1 MRRFVLVT
9 WTLWLGVAIPAGVWA
24 QTVSVT
30 PSPAAAADD
39 QATPASEQARPA
51 SDQATPPASDPAK
64 SSQEKPAPTA
74 TAPEPSAAPT
84 VEGPHS
90 LFDQTWHQFQFGGR
104 ATSIDGDPA
113 RFQRY
118 QDVRNGVMFTDA
130 RYASESTEGDW
141 LVRAAADNVGYRD
154 QRYFADYE
162 RTGRFKVAGRWDEI
176 PQFYS
181 VDTAT
186 PYTHTGDNLVL
197 DDATQR
203 LIQNGQGNLSS
214 WIPLASQFELH
225 ERRDV
230 GSVSLV
236 ATPKPQL
243 DLTATYTMNRHVGE
257 LPWGASFG
265 FGNDVEVALPYDSR
279 TNDFN
284 LGAQWNNTRNM
295 LSVSYTGSWFNNLDT
310 PLIWDSPLRLDDSTS
325 APGRGR
331 TSLWPSNSAQ
341 TVSIG
346 GFTKFAHRT
355 QLTGF
360 LSFGSSK
367 NNETLQPFTI
377 NSALPQLPMPR
388 TTTEG
393 DAGIVSTNLNLVSRP
408 QMDWRFSARFRNYDY
423 SNHTPHF
430 SIAQF
435 VSYDTSV
442 SDANTGGPELYAHS
456 RTNFDADAT
465 WTKLMPLALTVGYS
479 RNNTGHD
486 FRIFEN
492 TGENVFR
499 VTADAAGSQT
509 VSFRAQYE
517 NSSRTGSGLN
527 EDLLVQI
534 GEQPDMRHYDVA
546 NRNRNKFTGQMDFS
560 PNELWTFSASGGVGH
575 DDFPDSYFGLEQSSF
590 QTFSLGA
597 DFRQPDG
604 WGAGVSYNYEH
615 YSGDQR
621 SRSASAGQTPPEET
635 DPNRDWTVNSKERV
649 NYFSIYANPP
659 KIGANTEARFSY
671 DYSYALGT
679 YFYAIIPG
687 GPLTPPN
694 QLPDV
699 YNKLQQL
706 HIDVRHRIS
715 NHWSATL
722 SYLFEPFRVYDFAL
736 DQSVVNSIVQ
746 PSSLVLGYVYRP
758 YTANSFVFG
767 ARYLW

>member
-1 MRRFVLVT
+1 MRRLLVT
-9 WTLWLGVAIPAGVWA
+9 WTLLLGVAIPAAVSA
-24 QTVSVT
+24 QSVSE
-30 PSPAAAADD
+30 PPAAAADSPDD
-39 QATPASEQARPA
+39 QTKPAPEQVK
-51 SDQATPPASDPAK
+51 PASDPAAAVP
-64 SSQEKPAPTA
+64 SQEKPAPA
-74 TAPEPSAAPT
+74 GQAPTPEASAAPT
-84 VEGPHS
+84 VETPHS

-118 QDVRNGVMFTDA
+118 QDVRDGVMFTDA
-130 RYASESTEGDW
+130 RYAAESAEGDW
-141 LVRAAADNVGYRD
+141 RFRAAADNVGYRD
-154 QRYFADYE
+154 QRYFSDYE
-162 RTGRFKVAGRWDEI
+162 RTGRFKVVGRWDEI

-203 LIQNGQGNLSS
+203 QIQNGQGTLSS
-214 WIPLASQFELH
+214 WIPLSPKFELH

-230 GSVSLV
+230 GSVSMV

-243 DLTATYTMNRHVGE
+243 DLTATYTMNRHVGQ

-265 FGNDVEVALPYDSR
+265 FGNDVEVPLPYDSR
-279 TNDFN
+279 TNDFSI
-284 LGAQWNNTRNM
+284 GAQWNNKRNM
-295 LSVSYTGSWFNNLDT
+295 LSVSYAGSWFNNLDT
-310 PLIWDSPLRLDDSTS
+310 PLIWDNPLRLDDSTS

-341 TVSIG
+341 TVSVG
-346 GFTKFAHRT
+346 GFTKMAHRT

-360 LSFGSSK
+360 ISFGSWK
-367 NNETLQPFTI
+367 NNEALQPFTI

-393 DAGIVSTNLNLVSRP
+393 EAGIVSTNLNLVSRP

-423 SNHTPHF
+423 SNQTPHF
-430 SIAQF
+430 SISQF
-435 VSYDTSV
+435 INYDTSV
-442 SDANTGGPELYAHS
+442 AQSVTGGPELFAHS

-465 WTKLMPLALTVGYS
+465 WMKLQPVALTVGYS

-499 VTADAAGSQT
+499 LTADAAGSQS

-517 NSSRTGSGLN
+517 HASRSGTGLDEES
-527 EDLLVQI
+527 LVEI
-534 GEQPDMRHYDVA
+534 GEQPAMRHYDVA
-546 NRNRNKFTGQMDFS
+546 NRNRDKFTGQMDVS
-560 PNELWTFSASGGVGH
+560 PSEMWTFSASAGVGN
-575 DDFPDSYFGLEQSSF
+575 DDFPDSYFGLSQTSF

-604 WGAGVSYNYEH
+604 WGAGASYNYEH

-621 SRSASAGQTPPEET
+621 SRSASPGQTPPQET

-649 NYFSIYANPP
+649 NYFSLYATPP
-659 KIGANTEARFSY
+659 KIGENTEARISY
-671 DYSYALGT
+671 DYSYALGS
-679 YFYAIIPG
+679 YLYGVVPG
-687 GPLTPPN
+687 GPIPAPN

-715 NHWSATL
+715 THWSATL
-722 SYLFEPFRVYDFAL
+722 AYLYEPFRVYDFAF

-746 PSSLVLGYVYRP
+746 PSSLVLGYIYRP